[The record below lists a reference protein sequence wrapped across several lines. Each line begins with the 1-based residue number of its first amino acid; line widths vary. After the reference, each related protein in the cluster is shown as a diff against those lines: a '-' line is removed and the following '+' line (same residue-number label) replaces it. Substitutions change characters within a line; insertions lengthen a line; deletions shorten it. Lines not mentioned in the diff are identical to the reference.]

1 MDSMLKRRVASFAR
15 NFGYEDL
22 DEASKFE
29 RYAAYTFF
37 YRYMS
42 DSPDSVN
49 AVVTGGGDDLGI
61 DIAAVVVNG
70 VLMQEPSDIEGQC
83 HRV

>member
-29 RYAAYTFF
+29 G
-37 YRYMS
+37 S
-42 DSPDSVN
+42 S
-49 AVVTGGGDDLGI
+49 
-61 DIAAVVVNG
+61 
-70 VLMQEPSDIEGQC
+70 
-83 HRV
+83 